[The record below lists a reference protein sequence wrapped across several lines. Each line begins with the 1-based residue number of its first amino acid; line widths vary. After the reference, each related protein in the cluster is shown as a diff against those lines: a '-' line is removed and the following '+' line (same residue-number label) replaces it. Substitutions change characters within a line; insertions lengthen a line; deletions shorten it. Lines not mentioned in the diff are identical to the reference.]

1 MPSKWREKKDKLAAE
16 EFERN
21 LQRSA
26 DDTTVDVV
34 KDAAMGAGDE
44 QIFEK
49 KLSKEEKKAKA
60 KAAREAKRKLKKG
73 DTVDDE
79 EEEEE
84 DAAVKAEKVL
94 AQMNLNENEEAADV
108 DDGIDH
114 DTADALAAA
123 GTICT
128 FAASRKGVDPRS
140 RDINVT
146 NFTLQHMGGLLL
158 DETEVVLN
166 HGNRYG
172 LIGRNGCGK
181 STLLRAIG
189 ARAIPVPRGIDIFY
203 LSEEIEPSDTV
214 TALDAVMA
222 VDEERLRLE
231 QQADDL
237 NHVLTELADKISS
250 GAESDASGKTYDE
263 QQEEVMDAL
272 NSIYERLDSLD
283 AATAEVRARGILK
296 GLGFTHEMQGKLT
309 KDFSGGWRMRVS
321 LARALFLQPVCLL
334 LDEPTNHLD
343 MEAVLWLEDYLSKWN
358 RILLLISHSQ
368 DFLNNVCTHMIDF
381 TSRKKLQ
388 YYDGN
393 YDQFVK
399 TKSEMEE
406 NQWKQYRWEQEQI
419 KSMKE
424 YIARFGHGTAKNAK
438 QAQSKEKVLQKMI
451 RGGLTEKPVE
461 DKPLNFKF
469 SDPGHLPPPV
479 LAFHD
484 VSFGYPG
491 CEPLYTNVNL
501 GIDLDSRVALVGP
514 NGAGKTTLVK
524 LMAGELLPTKGDIRP
539 HGHLKLGRFTQHFV
553 DVLDVEMTPLEFFEQ
568 KYPGDPREEQ
578 RKYLGR
584 FGVSGSMQVQKMK
597 ELSDGQKSRVV
608 FAKLGRD
615 VPHILLLDEPTNHLD
630 MESIDALA
638 KAVNE
643 FQGGMILVSHD
654 MRLISQVAN
663 EIWICDNKTIT
674 KYDGDIQSFKM
685 NMRKDL
691 GIDEKV
697 KLQGDASVK
706 KKTEDALAPKKE
718 KKEQPKLEVVKPTR
732 PKPADDATAVTT
744 TSAASSAG
752 SLEINASDDPP
763 KNKYIPPHLRRK
775 MESS

>member
-1 MPSKWREKKDKLAAE
+1 MPSKWHEKKDKLAAL

-73 DTVDDE
+73 DTGDDDE

-84 DAAVKAEKVL
+84 DTAVKAEKVL
-94 AQMNLNENEEAADV
+94 AQMNLNENEEAVDV

-146 NFTLQHMGGLLL
+146 NFTLQHMGALLL

-203 LSEEIEPSDTV
+203 LSEEIEPSDKV

-231 QQADDL
+231 QQAEDL
-237 NHVLTELADKISS
+237 NNVLTELADKISN

-263 QQEEVMDAL
+263 QQEEVMDAV

-368 DFLNNVCTHMIDF
+368 
-381 TSRKKLQ
+381 
-388 YYDGN
+388 G
-393 YDQFVK
+393 
-399 TKSEMEE
+399 
-406 NQWKQYRWEQEQI
+406 
-419 KSMKE
+419 
-424 YIARFGHGTAKNAK
+424 
-438 QAQSKEKVLQKMI
+438 
-451 RGGLTEKPVE
+451 
-461 DKPLNFKF
+461 
-469 SDPGHLPPPV
+469 
-479 LAFHD
+479 
-484 VSFGYPG
+484 
-491 CEPLYTNVNL
+491 
-501 GIDLDSRVALVGP
+501 
-514 NGAGKTTLVK
+514 
-524 LMAGELLPTKGDIRP
+524 
-539 HGHLKLGRFTQHFV
+539 
-553 DVLDVEMTPLEFFEQ
+553 
-568 KYPGDPREEQ
+568 
-578 RKYLGR
+578 
-584 FGVSGSMQVQKMK
+584 
-597 ELSDGQKSRVV
+597 
-608 FAKLGRD
+608 
-615 VPHILLLDEPTNHLD
+615 
-630 MESIDALA
+630 
-638 KAVNE
+638 
-643 FQGGMILVSHD
+643 
-654 MRLISQVAN
+654 
-663 EIWICDNKTIT
+663 
-674 KYDGDIQSFKM
+674 
-685 NMRKDL
+685 
-691 GIDEKV
+691 
-697 KLQGDASVK
+697 
-706 KKTEDALAPKKE
+706 
-718 KKEQPKLEVVKPTR
+718 
-732 PKPADDATAVTT
+732 
-744 TSAASSAG
+744 
-752 SLEINASDDPP
+752 
-763 KNKYIPPHLRRK
+763 
-775 MESS
+775 

>member
-368 DFLNNVCTHMIDF
+368 GKSSYVRNLEDCT
-381 TSRKKLQ
+381 
-388 YYDGN
+388 
-393 YDQFVK
+393 
-399 TKSEMEE
+399 
-406 NQWKQYRWEQEQI
+406 
-419 KSMKE
+419 
-424 YIARFGHGTAKNAK
+424 IARN
-438 QAQSKEKVLQKMI
+438 
-451 RGGLTEKPVE
+451 
-461 DKPLNFKF
+461 
-469 SDPGHLPPPV
+469 
-479 LAFHD
+479 
-484 VSFGYPG
+484 
-491 CEPLYTNVNL
+491 
-501 GIDLDSRVALVGP
+501 
-514 NGAGKTTLVK
+514 
-524 LMAGELLPTKGDIRP
+524 
-539 HGHLKLGRFTQHFV
+539 
-553 DVLDVEMTPLEFFEQ
+553 
-568 KYPGDPREEQ
+568 
-578 RKYLGR
+578 
-584 FGVSGSMQVQKMK
+584 
-597 ELSDGQKSRVV
+597 
-608 FAKLGRD
+608 
-615 VPHILLLDEPTNHLD
+615 
-630 MESIDALA
+630 
-638 KAVNE
+638 
-643 FQGGMILVSHD
+643 
-654 MRLISQVAN
+654 
-663 EIWICDNKTIT
+663 
-674 KYDGDIQSFKM
+674 
-685 NMRKDL
+685 
-691 GIDEKV
+691 
-697 KLQGDASVK
+697 
-706 KKTEDALAPKKE
+706 
-718 KKEQPKLEVVKPTR
+718 
-732 PKPADDATAVTT
+732 
-744 TSAASSAG
+744 
-752 SLEINASDDPP
+752 
-763 KNKYIPPHLRRK
+763 
-775 MESS
+775 